1 MTNHNT
7 HTNAELAVESV
18 SRRKKNNPAIAEAV
32 ERYLDDQRAKRK
44 KDIANL
50 ESVLRGPRHR
60 VIGRKAAGPA
70 LARSELG
77 NLTCRRATAED
88 FQKWFTDRHPAW
100 LAQDTT
106 KRGMSAM
113 RGFLTFCVR
122 KGWMDERILDACFTV
137 VPSNPQKAW
146 LHPEQ
151 VVAISAL
158 VETADEVDGYEEF
171 GVVALRDL
179 GARTAELPRMKAHHL
194 DPRTKTVKVTGKGT
208 GEGKEREI
216 PVDDVFI
223 ERWRAHIDRY
233 GIRPDGYM
241 FFHRHSSFIPGTR
254 THEWVID
261 KSRPSTTRPFLRIMR
276 KVADLAARELDPEL
290 VPHFPLTPKV
300 MRKTFA
306 CTQLILHALNLGGM
320 DVRSLQVAMGHAR
333 LDTTQRYLA
342 DAEQY
347 IGAVKRHVNTGD
359 GARLITEVRQ
369 GLKDA
374 S

>member
-7 HTNAELAVESV
+7 HTNAELAIESV
-18 SRRKKNNPAIAEAV
+18 SRRKKNDPDIAESV
-32 ERYLDDQRAKRK
+32 ERYLDEQRAKRR

-50 ESVLRGPRHR
+50 ESVLRGPLHR
-60 VIGRKAAGPA
+60 VIGRKAAGVA

-77 NLTCRRATAED
+77 NLSCRRATSED
-88 FQKWFTDRHPAW
+88 FIKWFADRHAG
-100 LAQDTT
+100 LAPDTT

-113 RGFLTFCVR
+113 RGYLKFCVR
-122 KGWMDERILDACFTV
+122 KGWMDEEVLDACFTV
-137 VPSNPQKAW
+137 APSNPQKDW

-151 VVAISAL
+151 VVAITAL
-158 VETADEVDGYEEF
+158 VGASEEIDDYEEF
-171 GVVALRDL
+171 AVVVLRDL
-179 GARTAELPRMKAHHL
+179 GARTAEMPGLRAHHL
-194 DPRTKTVKVTGKGT
+194 DPRTKTVTVTGKGP

-261 KSRPSTTRPFLRIMR
+261 KSRRTTTRPFLRIMK
-276 KVADLAARELDPEL
+276 KVAELAAQELDPEL
-290 VPHFPLTPKV
+290 IPHFPLTPKV

-306 CTQLILHALNLGGM
+306 CIQLILHAINRGGM
-320 DVRSLQVAMGHAR
+320 DVRSLQVAMGHTR

-359 GARLITEVRQ
+359 GARVIADHRRSL
-369 GLKDA
+369 GAA